1 MEWNE
6 RPERRTPVLVTDDGW
21 TKPVRRCDNTI
32 QNNETTR
39 TMRTRSSSFSS
50 LARLLVLGA
59 LGLLVGCS
67 MSGGSAYGSG
77 GIILVAADAVRAITP
92 DRRCKQHMLEIQ

>member
-1 MEWNE
+1 
-6 RPERRTPVLVTDDGW
+6 LVTFDG
-21 TKPVRRCDNTI
+21 RRLDEI
-32 QNNETTR
+32 LQPAGPAQNDGEAT
-39 TMRTRSSSFSS
+39 TMRTRSSSSFPS